1 MSTAG
6 GRLQSQTDLTL
17 QSNGAAIVNSNSG
30 STGGILA
37 GAALQIDG
45 GTLDNRNG
53 AIVAQGQARLGLASV
68 DNSSAG
74 VLSAAGN
81 FTLTAATL
89 DNTSGRV
96 QGGQNLTL
104 QLSGALA
111 NQAGLVTTRNL
122 LTLNAATVD
131 NRNTRANALQGLQ
144 AGQLQVQAQALDNRQ
159 GQVISDGAGTVQ
171 LSAALDNSGGQISSG
186 SSLDMRADAVTNTAG
201 LLRSGGN
208 QRLDARALSGDG
220 QLQSQG
226 DLSLTLREG
235 LTNTGELSANGT
247 LSIHTDGDLANQ
259 GVLRAGNLE
268 VAARNIDN
276 AANGQITSQGLTH
289 LVSNGQLVNRGLID
303 GGLTHLQAATLDNL
317 GTGRIYGDHVAIAAD
332 NLRNR
337 AETISGVT
345 RVATVAAR
353 NRLDLG
359 VGQLS
364 NTDRGLIYSDG
375 DAAIGGT
382 LDGNRLATGIARQID
397 NLGSTIEVAGDLDL
411 HATTINNIRQNVV
424 VTQTTTTLAP
434 VRLDQPSWR
443 NNGANNTSNIRSTTN
458 YSAFEIYYL
467 NPQDILEDTPY
478 ITPDGY
484 QVRRAVIRVTP
495 QTSAYLF
502 GRGSLYGATGERS
515 RMDPSSGTLTIYYT
529 GRQDNQA
536 NPDQVTSGADDP
548 FRELSQ
554 TEPGSPAFH
563 YASDTLR
570 YSNAY
575 GTCTTNCVQL
585 WAQFAYTDPDH
596 ILLNPQG
603 TGGGRLGDQ
612 EHYRTATRT
621 IVEDVLQ
628 PGAGPE
634 AVIHAGGALRIGTD
648 ALHNTYARIAA
659 GGDLGISGLTHD
671 ADVTNL
677 AYTLYR
683 THSFNN
689 VTTAY
694 NGTTRSWSNPSISEQ
709 IGQVGGALT
718 SGGTLTIDVGNLSN
732 LNQGR
737 DAPNVQ
743 AGAVMANLNIRS
755 AQAAP
760 TGPGRGSVGGA
771 ANVSVD
777 AAGRIIATVTQA
789 ANGNVGGA
797 VNNVA
802 NNGPVNG
809 PRVVNAAGGSPD
821 RIAMGTPD
829 TRAPTGSLFTLR
841 PASGH
846 YLVETDPQFADYRS
860 WLGSDYLLRQ
870 MGYSADGLQKRLGD
884 GYYEQKLVREQIGQ
898 LTGRRFLDG
907 YKDDEAQY
915 QALLDAGATIGKAWN
930 LRPGIALS
938 EAQMAQLT
946 SDIVWLVEQT
956 VTLPDGSTT
965 TALVPQVYLRLR
977 PGDLDAGGALL
988 AGANVDISLAG
999 GLKNTGTI
1007 AGRQLVSIDAGR
1019 IAHLGGSISGNQV
1032 ALRSASD
1039 IRIEGASVTA
1049 VDALS
1054 VQAVGDVTVASTA
1067 ETLSGGG
1074 YHQYSTTQLQ
1084 RVAGLY
1090 VTGATGSGVLS
1101 VVGGG
1106 DVTLQAAQI
1115 HNAGTDG
1122 DTQLVAGNNLTLG
1135 TQTLTH
1141 STDTTANDRNF
1152 QRSSQTTH
1160 LGTTVQGAGN
1170 LVLAAGN
1177 DLTLTAAQVG
1187 AGKGLALQA
1196 GRDINSVAAVDS
1208 SSSDRSSVTRS
1219 HSLAASSTDETVRGT
1234 QLGAGSN
1241 IVMQAGHDL
1250 TLAATAV
1257 ASQSGGIALAAGHD
1271 IQLLATQEQHDAVVD
1286 QQTRKKST
1294 FSSEKTTTH
1303 DAWHDSLAVGSSLSG
1318 KAVNIVAGNDVAV
1331 VGSTVLGQ
1339 DNVRLSAGNNVTI
1352 ESAQD
1357 TSSEAHS
1364 VRQKKSGLT
1373 GSTGGGVASVGY
1385 AKSSS
1390 ESQDATQS
1398 VTQVASSV
1406 GSKDGNLVISAGNQL
1421 TLAGSDVGAGKDLT
1435 LAAKDIALLARQ
1447 DTVDHQSSQ
1456 SSKSSGFSVGVTY
1469 DPGASYRSARDATTK
1484 NMVDTGSTMSKIS
1497 RNAEGAAAGTMAAI
1511 TPVVI
1516 QASSHRANASQTESK
1531 SDARVSQ
1538 LAAGGN
1544 LTLLASDGSIT
1555 SQGAQLSAEGNAVL
1569 LASKDIVFDIAH
1581 NTQSSGNAS
1590 TGKGWGFNNAA
1601 GLPYGNYHQ
1610 QGTGN
1615 GQTDTITGTQL
1626 SVGGNASLTTT
1637 QGDISL
1643 TASNIAAQGD
1653 VSLRAAGD
1661 LTIQSGQDVLGN
1673 ANQSASK
1680 GIGTVVISDTERF
1693 AGYNKKNHLD
1703 DNAQVSQVA
1712 SSVGSLGGSVSL
1724 TAGGAY
1730 TQSASNVVAAKDVDI
1745 TAASIQLLTANDS
1758 HAASQQDDDLKIG
1771 AFARIKSPLIDLINN
1786 VDDARKSDGRLGA
1799 MQGMAAAANAYQTV
1813 KAAKSGTILS
1823 VEAGVG
1829 FATSDSSF
1837 DTSSQTSRG
1846 STITGGGNVS
1856 LKTTEGDLHIV
1867 QGNIKAGDTLR
1878 LDSARDLI
1886 VEAGNSSNTEQS
1898 KGSNAGFEVGVGA
1911 SVGAQTGVYAYVQ
1924 ASVGS
1929 HKSNVDGNT
1938 WQNTQLTG
1946 QKIVLNSEGDTT
1958 LRGAVVKGDRIDVQA
1973 GGDLTIES
1981 LQDKLDIKSKESS
1994 VGGRVQVSFG
2004 TAWDASGYANAA
2016 KANGNYQGVVEQ
2028 SGLFAGNGGYHV
2040 TAGKVNLIGG
2050 AIAST
2055 NAGASELTADS
2066 LTFTDLKNQM
2076 DYSASSG
2083 SISGGFGSTG
2093 TQKTDA
2099 NGNPVQ
2105 QSAGEQSRD
2114 IGNNIANGN
2123 YGKANTAS
2131 MMPGVPMHESGSD
2144 TTYTRATL
2152 TEGTIKIG
2160 GKTTTAAA
2168 TGINTDAS
2176 AAHEAVATLPDVR
2189 KILGEQQAMAAAAT
2203 TVVATSKQI
2212 GDDIAAA
2219 AESKANAIE
2228 AQYREGLDTQDKKDA
2243 FNALT
2248 ADQRRDVLAQSNPDY
2263 SAAYDS
2269 KQHWGVGGDYS
2280 RALQAV
2286 TSVVV
2291 GGVSGQGVGQIATN
2305 ALAPY
2310 AAQLIGKTFDQ
2321 NHGSDPNA
2329 VLQGLS
2335 HAVLGAVLAQV
2346 NGGSIAGGALAGA
2359 GGELGAKYLTQTLY
2373 GDDPRAIDPV
2383 TGKFNPNLL
2392 PEQDKQMLVA
2402 LSQAVGAIAGG
2413 MTGGKLNDALV
2424 GSGIAGNAVE
2434 NNFLGTAQKQRLESL
2449 RAKSEADGLTPQE
2462 AKELVILDVSDQVSD
2477 GLLARYRAGDQLTA
2491 ADMENLKIYLGNYA
2505 AQNGIDAASDL
2516 IKNGSVSTYGFPYAG
2531 LGADERAYADA
2542 HFTWKDML
2550 FGHDKSANEQI
2561 FADARMRSDL
2571 PYIGAP
2577 NESLT
2582 PFAMELSRKLAVLD
2596 AIGDGVSAAI
2606 VYGVSEA
2613 AGTKAETRDLLT
2625 LTVGQLSDIG
2635 ASIILP
2641 RTGILVETSAKVP
2654 GIKNLPTVNAVIDA
2668 AVVNQELTG
2677 IKFGG
2682 GSEAQGNPF
2691 QDFVQS
2697 RLPSGTIDLNLIS
2710 RP

>member
-1 MSTAG
+1 
-6 GRLQSQTDLTL
+6 
-17 QSNGAAIVNSNSG
+17 
-30 STGGILA
+30 
-37 GAALQIDG
+37 
-45 GTLDNRNG
+45 
-53 AIVAQGQARLGLASV
+53 
-68 DNSSAG
+68 
-74 VLSAAGN
+74 
-81 FTLTAATL
+81 
-89 DNTSGRV
+89 
-96 QGGQNLTL
+96 
-104 QLSGALA
+104 
-111 NQAGLVTTRNL
+111 
-122 LTLNAATVD
+122 
-131 NRNTRANALQGLQ
+131 
-144 AGQLQVQAQALDNRQ
+144 
-159 GQVISDGAGTVQ
+159 
-171 LSAALDNSGGQISSG
+171 
-186 SSLDMRADAVTNTAG
+186 
-201 LLRSGGN
+201 
-208 QRLDARALSGDG
+208 
-220 QLQSQG
+220 
-226 DLSLTLREG
+226 
-235 LTNTGELSANGT
+235 
-247 LSIHTDGDLANQ
+247 
-259 GVLRAGNLE
+259 
-268 VAARNIDN
+268 
-276 AANGQITSQGLTH
+276 
-289 LVSNGQLVNRGLID
+289 
-303 GGLTHLQAATLDNL
+303 
-317 GTGRIYGDHVAIAAD
+317 
-332 NLRNR
+332 
-337 AETISGVT
+337 
-345 RVATVAAR
+345 
-353 NRLDLG
+353 
-359 VGQLS
+359 
-364 NTDRGLIYSDG
+364 
-375 DAAIGGT
+375 
-382 LDGNRLATGIARQID
+382 
-397 NLGSTIEVAGDLDL
+397 
-411 HATTINNIRQNVV
+411 
-424 VTQTTTTLAP
+424 
-434 VRLDQPSWR
+434 
-443 NNGANNTSNIRSTTN
+443 
-458 YSAFEIYYL
+458 
-467 NPQDILEDTPY
+467 
-478 ITPDGY
+478 
-484 QVRRAVIRVTP
+484 
-495 QTSAYLF
+495 
-502 GRGSLYGATGERS
+502 
-515 RMDPSSGTLTIYYT
+515 
-529 GRQDNQA
+529 
-536 NPDQVTSGADDP
+536 
-548 FRELSQ
+548 
-554 TEPGSPAFH
+554 
-563 YASDTLR
+563 
-570 YSNAY
+570 
-575 GTCTTNCVQL
+575 
-585 WAQFAYTDPDH
+585 
-596 ILLNPQG
+596 
-603 TGGGRLGDQ
+603 
-612 EHYRTATRT
+612 
-621 IVEDVLQ
+621 
-628 PGAGPE
+628 
-634 AVIHAGGALRIGTD
+634 
-648 ALHNTYARIAA
+648 
-659 GGDLGISGLTHD
+659 
-671 ADVTNL
+671 
-677 AYTLYR
+677 
-683 THSFNN
+683 
-689 VTTAY
+689 
-694 NGTTRSWSNPSISEQ
+694 
-709 IGQVGGALT
+709 
-718 SGGTLTIDVGNLSN
+718 
-732 LNQGR
+732 
-737 DAPNVQ
+737 
-743 AGAVMANLNIRS
+743 MANLNVRG
-755 AQAAP
+755 AQAGP
-760 TGPGRGSVGGA
+760 TGASASVRGPISVASQG
-771 ANVSVD
+771 V
-777 AAGRIIATVTQA
+777 GRITTTVAQA
-789 ANGNVGGA
+789 DSGNASNNVGSIGSA
-797 VNNVA
+797 A
-802 NNGPVNG
+802 TATG

-870 MGYSADGLQKRLGD
+870 MGYSADTLQKRLGD

-930 LRPGIALS
+930 LRPGVALTA
-938 EAQMAQLT
+938 AQMAQLT

-988 AGANVDISLAG
+988 AGANVDIALAG

-1122 DTQLVAGNNLTLG
+1122 VTQLVAGNNLTLG
-1135 TQTLTH
+1135 AQTLTH

-1250 TLAATAV
+1250 TLASTAV
-1257 ASQSGGIALAAGHD
+1257 SSQSGGIALAAGND

-1294 FSSEKTTTH
+1294 FSSEKTATH
-1303 DAWHDSLAVGSSLSG
+1303 DEWHDSLAVGSSLSG
-1318 KAVNIVAGNDVAV
+1318 KAVNIVAGNDLAV

-1352 ESAQD
+1352 ASAQD

-1469 DPGASYRSARDATTK
+1469 DPGASYRSARDSTTK

-1497 RNAEGAAAGTMAAI
+1497 RDAEGAAAGTMAAI

-1637 QGDISL
+1637 QGDITL
-1643 TASNIAAQGD
+1643 TASNLAAQGN

-1673 ANQSASK
+1673 ANQSTSK

-1799 MQGMAAAANAYQTV
+1799 MQGMAAAANAYQS
-1813 KAAKSGTILS
+1813 ASAISSMAGGAGGGNLLS

-1829 FATSDSSF
+1829 FATNESSF
-1837 DTSSQTSRG
+1837 NSSSQISQG
-1846 STITGGGNVS
+1846 STITGGGNVR

-1867 QGNIKAGDTLR
+1867 QGNIKAGDTLS
-1878 LDSARDLI
+1878 LDSARDL
-1886 VEAGNSSNTEQS
+1886 VLDAGNSSNTEQS
-1898 KGSNAGFEVGVGA
+1898 KGSNAGFEVGIGA

-1924 ASVGS
+1924 ASAGS
-1929 HKSNVDGNT
+1929 HKSNVDGST
-1938 WQNTQLTG
+1938 WQNTQLAG
-1946 QKIVLNSEGDTT
+1946 QNIVLKSEGDTT
-1958 LRGAVVKGDRIDVQA
+1958 LRGALVKGDRIDAQV

-1981 LQDKLDIKSKESS
+1981 LQDKLDIQSKESS
-1994 VGGRVQVSFG
+1994 VGGRVQISAG
-2004 TAWDASGYANAA
+2004 TAWDASGYASGA
-2016 KANGNYQGVVEQ
+2016 KANGSYLGVVEQ

-2040 TAGKVNLIGG
+2040 TAGNVNLIGG

-2055 NAGASELTADS
+2055 NAGASELAADS

-2093 TQKTDA
+2093 NQTDA
-2099 NGNPVQ
+2099 NGNPIERT
-2105 QSAGEQSRD
+2105 AGEQSRD
-2114 IGNNIANGN
+2114 IGSNIANGN
-2123 YGKANTAS
+2123 YGKANTPS

-2168 TGINTDAS
+2168 TGINTDAT

-2228 AQYREGLDTQDKKDA
+2228 AQYRESLDTQDKKDA
-2243 FNALT
+2243 FKALT

-2291 GGVSGQGVGQIATN
+2291 GGVSGQGGGQIATN

-2335 HAVLGAVLAQV
+2335 HAVLGAVLAEV

-2359 GGELGAKYLTQTLY
+2359 AGELGAKYLTQTLY

-2392 PEQDKQMLVA
+2392 PEQDKQMIVA

-2413 MTGGKLNDALV
+2413 MAGGSLQDAAIGAQV
-2424 GSGIAGNAVE
+2424 AGNAIT
-2434 NNFLGTAQKQRLESL
+2434 NNALLSVDEVARIKELANGDPEAEKRLLAAACSKKKCANGLNSNDPYYAIWSALQTEGDKPEYQAEKDWLSWQ
-2449 RAKSEADGLTPQE
+2449 SQTIHYSSGSVADALNGIRQE
-2462 AKELVILDVSDQVSD
+2462 ATVPLF
-2477 GLLARYRAGDQLTA
+2477 
-2491 ADMENLKIYLGNYA
+2491 NY
-2505 AQNGIDAASDL
+2505 
-2516 IKNGSVSTYGFPYAG
+2516 
-2531 LGADERAYADA
+2531 
-2542 HFTWKDML
+2542 
-2550 FGHDKSANEQI
+2550 
-2561 FADARMRSDL
+2561 
-2571 PYIGAP
+2571 
-2577 NESLT
+2577 T
-2582 PFAMELSRKLAVLD
+2582 PFD
-2596 AIGDGVSAAI
+2596 AIADWSSRNNVGTRTLGGLQMIGGAA
-2606 VYGVSEA
+2606 EA
-2613 AGTKAETRDLLT
+2613 AGALVAAPVCASVFGCFAVGYVGFSGADNAVSGSQTLFGGVSTPTLGGRAFQMLGLSEGTAELVYGLT
-2625 LTVGQLSDIG
+2625 QIGAGVKVGNASVHPSGDYSSGKIIGVKEEGAASLSPGGALDGAGSAFNSPASISYQPKGTVVLQGNAPVCGPACAAMVISDETGNSINLENAIGRFENGIRSEGVNANEISKVLNDSGISNSVNVSMFPGQLDQALGSG
-2635 ASIILP
+2635 
-2641 RTGILVETSAKVP
+2641 
-2654 GIKNLPTVNAVIDA
+2654 NAVI
-2668 AVVNQELTG
+2668 VNIPIAPGKGHFVIIDSIKEVDGIQYYMTRDPFTG
-2677 IKFGG
+2677 PRGVRKDLIEKVMRFGANSIVIGG
-2682 GSEAQGNPF
+2682 G
-2691 QDFVQS
+2691 
-2697 RLPSGTIDLNLIS
+2697 R
-2710 RP
+2710 

>member
-1 MSTAG
+1 M
-6 GRLQSQTDLTL
+6 L
-17 QSNGAAIVNSNSG
+17 
-30 STGGILA
+30 
-37 GAALQIDG
+37 
-45 GTLDNRNG
+45 
-53 AIVAQGQARLGLASV
+53 
-68 DNSSAG
+68 
-74 VLSAAGN
+74 
-81 FTLTAATL
+81 
-89 DNTSGRV
+89 
-96 QGGQNLTL
+96 
-104 QLSGALA
+104 
-111 NQAGLVTTRNL
+111 
-122 LTLNAATVD
+122 
-131 NRNTRANALQGLQ
+131 
-144 AGQLQVQAQALDNRQ
+144 
-159 GQVISDGAGTVQ
+159 
-171 LSAALDNSGGQISSG
+171 
-186 SSLDMRADAVTNTAG
+186 
-201 LLRSGGN
+201 
-208 QRLDARALSGDG
+208 
-220 QLQSQG
+220 
-226 DLSLTLREG
+226 
-235 LTNTGELSANGT
+235 
-247 LSIHTDGDLANQ
+247 
-259 GVLRAGNLE
+259 
-268 VAARNIDN
+268 
-276 AANGQITSQGLTH
+276 
-289 LVSNGQLVNRGLID
+289 
-303 GGLTHLQAATLDNL
+303 
-317 GTGRIYGDHVAIAAD
+317 
-332 NLRNR
+332 NR
-337 AETISGVT
+337 AETISGLS

-353 NRLDLG
+353 ERLDLG

-382 LDGNRLATGIARQID
+382 LDANRVATGIARQID
-397 NLGSTIEVAGDLDL
+397 NLGSTIEVAGNLDL

-515 RMDPSSGTLTIYYT
+515 RMDSRSDTLTIYYT

-585 WAQFAYTDPDH
+585 WAQWAYTDPDH

-603 TGGGRLGDQ
+603 TGGGQLGDN
-612 EHYRTATRT
+612 ERYRMATRT

-634 AVIHAGGALRIGTD
+634 AVIHAGGAMRIGTD
-648 ALHNTYARIAA
+648 TLRNAYARIAA
-659 GGDLGISGLTHD
+659 GGDLSVSGLTHD

-677 AYTLYR
+677 AYTLFR
-683 THSFNN
+683 THSFSN

-709 IGQVGGALT
+709 IGQIGSVIT
-718 SGGTLTIDVGNLSN
+718 SGGTLHIDVGDLSN

-737 DAPNVQ
+737 NAPNVQ
-743 AGAVMANLNIRS
+743 DGAAVANLNLHGPQTTPGGAGTGTVRGPGSVAATAADRALAAATSAASGGSAGAV
-755 AQAAP
+755 
-760 TGPGRGSVGGA
+760 
-771 ANVSVD
+771 
-777 AAGRIIATVTQA
+777 
-789 ANGNVGGA
+789 GNVGGS
-797 VNNVA
+797 
-802 NNGPVNG
+802 GPVNG
-809 PRVVNAAGGSPD
+809 ARVVTAAGGSPD
-821 RIAMGTPD
+821 RIVMGTPD
-829 TRAPTGSLFTLR
+829 TRAPTGSLFTVR
-841 PASGH
+841 PSAGH
-846 YLVETDPQFADYRS
+846 YLVETDPQFTNYRS
-860 WLGSDYLLRQ
+860 WLGSDYLLHQ
-870 MGYSADGLQKRLGD
+870 MGYSADSLQKRLGD

-898 LTGRRFLDG
+898 LTGRRFLEG
-907 YKDDEAQY
+907 YKSDEAQY

-930 LRPGIALS
+930 LRPGVALT

-977 PGDLDAGGALL
+977 PGDLEAGGALL
-988 AGANVDISLAG
+988 AGANVDVTLAG

-1032 ALRSASD
+1032 GLRSASD
-1039 IRIEGASVTA
+1039 IRIEGATVTA

-1054 VQAVGDVTVASTA
+1054 VQAVGDVTVASSV
-1067 ETLSGGG
+1067 ETLQGGG
-1074 YHQYSTTQLQ
+1074 FHQYSTTQLQ

-1090 VTGATGSGVLS
+1090 VTGTDGNGVLS
-1101 VVGGG
+1101 VVAGR
-1106 DVTLQAAQI
+1106 DVNLQAAQLR
-1115 HNAGTDG
+1115 NAGTDG
-1122 DTQLVAGNNLTLG
+1122 VTQLVAGNNLNVG
-1135 TQTLTH
+1135 TQTLSH

-1152 QRSSQTTH
+1152 QRSSETTH
-1160 LGTTVQGAGN
+1160 VGTTIQGAGN
-1170 LVLAAGN
+1170 VVLAAGN
-1177 DLTLTAAQVG
+1177 DLNLTAAQVG
-1187 AGKGLALQA
+1187 AGKAMALQA

-1208 SSSDRSSVTRS
+1208 STNDHSSVTKS
-1219 HSLAASSTDETVRGT
+1219 HSLATSSDDESVRGT
-1234 QLGAGSN
+1234 QLGAGTN
-1241 IVMQAGHDL
+1241 IVMQAGRDL
-1250 TLAATAV
+1250 TLASTAV
-1257 ASQSGGIALAAGHD
+1257 ASQTGGIALAAGND
-1271 IQLLATQEQHDAVVD
+1271 IKLLSTQEQHDAVID
-1286 QQTRKKST
+1286 KETRKKST
-1294 FSSEKTTTH
+1294 LSNEKTTTH
-1303 DAWHDSLAVGSSLSG
+1303 DEWHDSLAIGSSLSG
-1318 KAVNIVAGNDVAV
+1318 KTVNMVAGNDLAV

-1339 DNVRLSAGNNVTI
+1339 DNVRLAAGKNVTI

-1373 GSTGGGVASVGY
+1373 GASGGGVASVGY
-1385 AKSSS
+1385 SKSSS
-1390 ESQDATQS
+1390 NSQDSTQS

-1406 GSKDGNLVISAGNQL
+1406 ESTEGNLVISAGNQL
-1421 TLAGSDVGAGKDLT
+1421 TIAGSDLGAGKDVT

-1447 DTVDHQSSQ
+1447 DTVDHQASQ
-1456 SSKSSGFSVGVTY
+1456 SSKSGGFSVGVTY
-1469 DPGASYRSARDATTK
+1469 DPGASYRSARDSTTK

-1516 QASSHRANASQTESK
+1516 QASSHRSNAAQTEST

-1555 SQGAQLSAEGNAVL
+1555 SQGTQMSAEGNAVL
-1569 LASKDIVFDIAH
+1569 LASKDIVFDVAH

-1601 GLPYGNYHQ
+1601 GLPYGNYNQ

-1615 GQTDTITGTQL
+1615 GKTDTITGTQL

-1643 TASNIAAQGD
+1643 TASNIAAQGN
-1653 VSLRAAGD
+1653 VSIRAAGD
-1661 LTIQSGQDVLGN
+1661 LTIQSGQDLLGN
-1673 ANQSASK
+1673 ANQSTSK

-1693 AGYNKKNHLD
+1693 AGYNKKNHTD
-1703 DNAQVSQVA
+1703 DNAQVAQVAQVA
-1712 SSVGSLGGSVSL
+1712 SNVGSLGGNVSL

-1745 TAASIQLLTANDS
+1745 TAASIQLLTANTS
-1758 HAASQQDDDLKIG
+1758 SSASQQDDDLKIG

-1786 VDDARKSDGRLGA
+1786 VDDARKSDGRLST
-1799 MQGMAAAANAYQTV
+1799 MQNMAAAANAYQGV

-1823 VEAGVG
+1823 IEAGVG
-1829 FATSDSSF
+1829 FATSESSF
-1837 DTSSQTSRG
+1837 NSSSQISQG
-1846 STITGGGNVS
+1846 STITGGGNVR

-1867 QGNIKAGDTLR
+1867 QGNIKAGDTVS
-1878 LDSARDLI
+1878 LDSARDL
-1886 VEAGNSSNTEQS
+1886 VLEAGQSVGSEQS

-1911 SVGAQTGVYAYVQ
+1911 QIGAQTGVYAYVQ
-1924 ASVGS
+1924 ASAGS
-1929 HKSNVDGNT
+1929 HNSNAQSTT
-1938 WQNTQLTG
+1938 WENTQLAG
-1946 QKIVLNSEGDTT
+1946 KNVVLTSKGDTT
-1958 LRGAVVKGDRIDVQA
+1958 LRGAVVTADRIDANV

-1981 LQDKLDIKSKESS
+1981 LQDVSQIQSKESS

-2004 TAWDASGYANAA
+2004 TAWDASGYANSA
-2016 KANGNYQGVVEQ
+2016 KANGNYLGVTQQ

-2040 TAGKVNLIGG
+2040 TAGNVNLIGG
-2050 AIAST
+2050 AITST
-2055 NAGASELTADS
+2055 NANNSELTADT
-2066 LTFTDLKNQM
+2066 LTFTDLKNRM
-2076 DYSASSG
+2076 DYSTVSAA
-2083 SISGGFGSTG
+2083 ISGGIGSTG
-2093 TQKTDA
+2093 DGATDA
-2099 NGNPVQ
+2099 DGNPTQPSVGDQ
-2105 QSAGEQSRD
+2105 FKN
-2114 IGNNIANGN
+2114 IGSNIVNGN
-2123 YGKANTAS
+2123 YGAANYS
-2131 MMPGVPMHESGSD
+2131 SFSPGVPITQSGSD
-2144 TTYTRATL
+2144 TTLTRATL
-2152 TEGTIKIG
+2152 TEGNIKIG

-2176 AAHEAVATLPDVR
+2176 AAHEAVAALPDVR
-2189 KILGEQQAMAAAAT
+2189 KLLGEQQAMAAATGTVMT
-2203 TVVATSKQI
+2203 TAKQI
-2212 GDDIAAA
+2212 GDDIAASA
-2219 AESKANAIE
+2219 NSKVNEAE
-2228 AQYREGLDTQDKKDA
+2228 AQYKGSLSPEEADRFAGLS
-2243 FNALT
+2243 T
-2248 ADQRRDVLAQSNPDY
+2248 ADKQREMLQNSPDY
-2263 SAAYDS
+2263 SAAYTS
-2269 KQHWGVGGDYS
+2269 QQQWGIGGDYS

-2286 TSVVV
+2286 TTVVV
-2291 GGVSGQGVGQIATN
+2291 GGVSGQGAGQVATN

-2346 NGGSIAGGALAGA
+2346 NGGSMAGGALAGA
-2359 GGELGAKYLTQTLY
+2359 SGELAAKYLTQTLY

-2392 PEQDKQMLVA
+2392 PEQDKQMIVA
-2402 LSQAVGAIAGG
+2402 LSQAVGALAGG
-2413 MTGGKLNDALV
+2413 MMGGKVNDALV
-2424 GSGIAGNAVE
+2424 GSGVAGNAVE
-2434 NNFLGTAQKQRLESL
+2434 NNFLGNAQKQRLESL
-2449 RAKSEADGLTPQE
+2449 RAKSKADGLTPQE

-2491 ADMENLKIYLGNYA
+2491 ADIENLKIYLGTYA

-2516 IKNGSVSTYGFPYAG
+2516 IKNGSVSMHGFPYAG
-2531 LGADERAYADA
+2531 LGADERAYADS

-2561 FADARMRSDL
+2561 FADARMKSDL
-2571 PYIGAP
+2571 PYMSAP
-2577 NESLT
+2577 NQSLT

-2596 AIGDGVSAAI
+2596 AIGDGISAAI
-2606 VYGVSEA
+2606 VYGVADA
-2613 AGTKAETRDLLT
+2613 AGTRAETRDLLT

-2635 ASIILP
+2635 ASVILP
-2641 RTGILVETSAKVP
+2641 RTEILVETSAKVP
-2654 GIKNLPTVNAVIDA
+2654 GIKNLPTVNAVVDA
-2668 AVVNQELTG
+2668 AVVSEESTG

-2682 GSEAQGNPF
+2682 GVQAQGKPF
-2691 QDFVQS
+2691 EDFVQS
-2697 RLPSGTIDLNLIS
+2697 TLPPGTIDLNSVKSNFRTFDHFTPGGIAVSDKTLDTMSKTYLTRPETITKTLNGYVDDMVGFAGDGRGDNFNLEPGRIKGKQMQLAIPDETTAAQIDAIS
-2710 RP
+2710 NSINYAQSKGIKIIVTKVR

>member
-1 MSTAG
+1 M
-6 GRLQSQTDLTL
+6 
-17 QSNGAAIVNSNSG
+17 
-30 STGGILA
+30 
-37 GAALQIDG
+37 
-45 GTLDNRNG
+45 
-53 AIVAQGQARLGLASV
+53 
-68 DNSSAG
+68 
-74 VLSAAGN
+74 
-81 FTLTAATL
+81 
-89 DNTSGRV
+89 
-96 QGGQNLTL
+96 
-104 QLSGALA
+104 
-111 NQAGLVTTRNL
+111 
-122 LTLNAATVD
+122 
-131 NRNTRANALQGLQ
+131 
-144 AGQLQVQAQALDNRQ
+144 
-159 GQVISDGAGTVQ
+159 
-171 LSAALDNSGGQISSG
+171 
-186 SSLDMRADAVTNTAG
+186 
-201 LLRSGGN
+201 
-208 QRLDARALSGDG
+208 
-220 QLQSQG
+220 
-226 DLSLTLREG
+226 
-235 LTNTGELSANGT
+235 
-247 LSIHTDGDLANQ
+247 
-259 GVLRAGNLE
+259 
-268 VAARNIDN
+268 
-276 AANGQITSQGLTH
+276 
-289 LVSNGQLVNRGLID
+289 
-303 GGLTHLQAATLDNL
+303 
-317 GTGRIYGDHVAIAAD
+317 
-332 NLRNR
+332 
-337 AETISGVT
+337 
-345 RVATVAAR
+345 
-353 NRLDLG
+353 
-359 VGQLS
+359 
-364 NTDRGLIYSDG
+364 
-375 DAAIGGT
+375 
-382 LDGNRLATGIARQID
+382 
-397 NLGSTIEVAGDLDL
+397 
-411 HATTINNIRQNVV
+411 
-424 VTQTTTTLAP
+424 
-434 VRLDQPSWR
+434 
-443 NNGANNTSNIRSTTN
+443 
-458 YSAFEIYYL
+458 
-467 NPQDILEDTPY
+467 
-478 ITPDGY
+478 
-484 QVRRAVIRVTP
+484 
-495 QTSAYLF
+495 
-502 GRGSLYGATGERS
+502 
-515 RMDPSSGTLTIYYT
+515 
-529 GRQDNQA
+529 
-536 NPDQVTSGADDP
+536 
-548 FRELSQ
+548 
-554 TEPGSPAFH
+554 
-563 YASDTLR
+563 
-570 YSNAY
+570 
-575 GTCTTNCVQL
+575 
-585 WAQFAYTDPDH
+585 
-596 ILLNPQG
+596 
-603 TGGGRLGDQ
+603 
-612 EHYRTATRT
+612 
-621 IVEDVLQ
+621 
-628 PGAGPE
+628 
-634 AVIHAGGALRIGTD
+634 
-648 ALHNTYARIAA
+648 
-659 GGDLGISGLTHD
+659 
-671 ADVTNL
+671 
-677 AYTLYR
+677 
-683 THSFNN
+683 
-689 VTTAY
+689 
-694 NGTTRSWSNPSISEQ
+694 
-709 IGQVGGALT
+709 
-718 SGGTLTIDVGNLSN
+718 
-732 LNQGR
+732 
-737 DAPNVQ
+737 
-743 AGAVMANLNIRS
+743 MANLNIRS

-860 WLGSDYLLRQ
+860 WLGSDYLLNQ

-898 LTGRRFLDG
+898 LTGRRFLEG
-907 YKDDEAQY
+907 YKSDEAQY

-1141 STDTTANDRNF
+1141 STDSTANDRNF

-1637 QGDISL
+1637 QGDITL
-1643 TASNIAAQGD
+1643 TASNLAAQGN

-1673 ANQSASK
+1673 ANQSTSK

-1799 MQGMAAAANAYQTV
+1799 MQGMAAAANAYQS
-1813 KAAKSGTILS
+1813 ASAISSMAGGAGGGNLLS

-1829 FATSDSSF
+1829 FATNESSF
-1837 DTSSQTSRG
+1837 NSSSQISQG
-1846 STITGGGNVS
+1846 STITGGGNVR

-1867 QGNIKAGDTLR
+1867 QGNIKAGDTLS
-1878 LDSARDLI
+1878 LDSARDL
-1886 VEAGNSSNTEQS
+1886 VLDAGNSSNTEQS
-1898 KGSNAGFEVGVGA
+1898 KGSNAGFEVGIGA

-1924 ASVGS
+1924 ASAGS
-1929 HKSNVDGNT
+1929 HKSNVDGST
-1938 WQNTQLTG
+1938 WQNTQLAG
-1946 QKIVLNSEGDTT
+1946 QNIVLKSEGDTT
-1958 LRGAVVKGDRIDVQA
+1958 LRGAVVKGDRIDAQV

-1981 LQDKLDIKSKESS
+1981 LQDKLDIQSKESS
-1994 VGGRVQVSFG
+1994 VGGRVQISAG
-2004 TAWDASGYANAA
+2004 TAWDASGYASGA
-2016 KANGNYQGVVEQ
+2016 KANGSYLGVVEQ

-2040 TAGKVNLIGG
+2040 TAGNVNLIGG

-2055 NAGASELTADS
+2055 NAGASELAADS

-2093 TQKTDA
+2093 NQTDA
-2099 NGNPVQ
+2099 NGNPIERT
-2105 QSAGEQSRD
+2105 AGEQSRD
-2114 IGNNIANGN
+2114 IGSNIANGN
-2123 YGKANTAS
+2123 YGKANTPS

-2168 TGINTDAS
+2168 TGINTDAT

-2228 AQYREGLDTQDKKDA
+2228 AQYRESLDTQDKKDA
-2243 FNALT
+2243 FKALT

-2291 GGVSGQGVGQIATN
+2291 GGVSGQGGGQIATN

-2310 AAQLIGKTFDQ
+2310 AAQLIGKAFDQ

-2329 VLQGLS
+2329 MLQGLS
-2335 HAVLGAVLAQV
+2335 HAVLGAVLAEV

-2359 GGELGAKYLTQTLY
+2359 AGELGAKYLTQTLY

-2392 PEQDKQMLVA
+2392 PEQDKQMIVA

-2413 MTGGKLNDALV
+2413 MMGGKLNDALV
-2424 GSGIAGNAVE
+2424 GSEIAGNAVE
-2434 NNFLGTAQKQRLESL
+2434 NNYLSKNDVKIISDKLKQCAATDTHCRDAVVMEAKQLSAANDAKLKACDTVDCVNAIIHQIFGGARDFGDLYAADQSEDNKEKLAFGAISDMETKSLLLAANMAAGLPVYANSSMTKDEFLKKVDNFDYTPGKPGTSWQTLFGGYEYVFGKTKQPHEYSTSSVACETGISSACGSPAEQFDAL
-2449 RAKSEADGLTPQE
+2449 RRYAGPGADGKNLADNGVVSYLSIMGLSLGYVTHLIDPSTSSLINITVPNAHALDPGFVVRQ
-2462 AKELVILDVSDQVSD
+2462 VIPD
-2477 GLLARYRAGDQLTA
+2477 G
-2491 ADMENLKIYLGNYA
+2491 
-2505 AQNGIDAASDL
+2505 NG
-2516 IKNGSVSTYGFPYAG
+2516 GFSVSTNGWG
-2531 LGADERAYADA
+2531 TG
-2542 HFTWKDML
+2542 
-2550 FGHDKSANEQI
+2550 
-2561 FADARMRSDL
+2561 RS
-2571 PYIGAP
+2571 PVF
-2577 NESLT
+2577 NSN
-2582 PFAMELSRKLAVLD
+2582 KW
-2596 AIGDGVSAAI
+2596 
-2606 VYGVSEA
+2606 
-2613 AGTKAETRDLLT
+2613 
-2625 LTVGQLSDIG
+2625 G
-2635 ASIILP
+2635 ASFIWSNNVGDIYGMTIGVRWP
-2641 RTGILVETSAKVP
+2641 FSS
-2654 GIKNLPTVNAVIDA
+2654 
-2668 AVVNQELTG
+2668 VNQPRCSMTTLANGKQVEVC
-2677 IKFGG
+2677 
-2682 GSEAQGNPF
+2682 Q
-2691 QDFVQS
+2691 
-2697 RLPSGTIDLNLIS
+2697 
-2710 RP
+2710 